1 MQPEN
6 WFAKSKD
13 TMPKFYL
20 MHCAP
25 KWNGALELLKCWTK
39 TAKYHS
45 YAGASQGKK
54 SLWRSSILFEKF
66 VLHMC
71 AIRVGVENYVNL
83 WYNIYVTGLPYY
95 FKQPDNKQEVQQH
108 VLRRIVQPGM
118 AGNRR
123 RRRKCLKCWVS

>member
-1 MQPEN
+1 MVMEFNDGEMQVTWTIEVSEKVEIEEAV
-6 WFAKSKD
+6 FD
-13 TMPKFYL
+13 QFD
-20 MHCAP
+20 
-25 KWNGALELLKCWTK
+25 GARRRVCWSVTR
-39 TAKYHS
+39 
-45 YAGASQGKK
+45 KK
-54 SLWRSSILFEKF
+54 SLWRSSILFGKS

-123 RRRKCLKCWVS
+123 RRRKCLKC